1 MWDSQV
7 NCVIYPENDCRRCH
21 SESAVEQHE
30 APGVRPLRVGYMR
43 EYFLERLDLGGK
55 QKSDKSEPGTETVQ
69 DQVVHIKNPD
79 DEAELHDFD
88 R

>member
-1 MWDSQV
+1 
-7 NCVIYPENDCRRCH
+7 
-21 SESAVEQHE
+21 
-30 APGVRPLRVGYMR
+30 MR

-88 R
+88 RQRDRQPNGECHPTFMAVGSEH

>member
-1 MWDSQV
+1 
-7 NCVIYPENDCRRCH
+7 
-21 SESAVEQHE
+21 
-30 APGVRPLRVGYMR
+30 MR

-88 R
+88 S